1 MTSMQSYKS
10 HWIREDF
17 IDFLAE
23 KVHPTLA
30 LKKVKA
36 EVISIQLIGD
46 DFYKIQLRPNFN
58 FQPKKFQPGQNIALI
73 MRLDGILHQRHYS
86 VITILNNGDVMIAVK
101 QQGKVSRAL
110 TSLQLGAVVELS
122 QPQGEFTLLNSP
134 KPILLLA
141 SGSGITAI
149 YSLLQK
155 AVKQFQHPIDLI
167 YFTRDNAFHAEMKT
181 LELMYPHLKYHHFNT
196 IEHKQHLSVQLL
208 NKLVPDF
215 EQREI
220 YACGSA
226 AMMKTAQRI
235 ASKLAVTSSFHSEYF
250 QVLVDEKITAQPVQF
265 MRSQQEFESSATILE
280 SAEQAGLR
288 PAHGCRM
295 GICNTCSCTKVS
307 GSVKNIL
314 TGEIDH
320 ESNTPI
326 KLCIS
331 QAVSPVVIN
340 L

>member
-1 MTSMQSYKS
+1 MTSMQSYKP

-17 IDFLAE
+17 IDFIAE
-23 KVHPTLA
+23 KVHPTWA

-36 EVISIQLIGD
+36 EVINIQLIGD

-58 FQPKKFQPGQNIALI
+58 FQAKSFQPGQHVAVIV
-73 MRLDGILHQRHYS
+73 RLDGVLHQRHYS
-86 VITILNNGDVMIAVK
+86 IVTILKNGDVIIAVK
-101 QQGKVSRAL
+101 QQGKVSRAI

-122 QPQGEFTLLNSP
+122 QPQGEFILLNSP
-134 KPILLLA
+134 KPVLFLA

-155 AVKQFQHPIDLI
+155 AVVQFKHPIDLV
-167 YFTRDNAFHAEMKT
+167 YFTRDDAFHAELKT
-181 LELMYPHLKYHHFNT
+181 LTLMHPHFKYHHFNT
-196 IEHKQHLSVQLL
+196 VEHKQHLSVQLL
-208 NKLVPDF
+208 NKIVPDY

-220 YACGSA
+220 YACGA
-226 AMMKTAQRI
+226 AGMMKAAQRI
-235 ASKLAVTSSFHSEYF
+235 ANKLSVKSSFHSEYF
-250 QVLVDEKITAQPVQF
+250 QIVVDEKVKAQPVQF
-265 MRSQQEFESSATILE
+265 LRSHREFEATSTILE

-288 PAHGCRM
+288 PANGCRM

-320 ESNTPI
+320 ENNTPI